1 MSGTTGA
8 AGTVRVPALRTRASA
23 RATATTAA
31 VVLVVTAWTALTQPE
46 SRVGVAVGLV
56 VLAVVALVVR
66 RTSASLDLD
75 AGVLVTRR
83 MGLRREVP
91 LVPGTHT
98 ALVPDGSGTLL
109 LALRPRDA
117 ARESVQVLAVTDTL
131 VASQPAEVLTAL
143 ADSLEQHVGPATRG
157 VVRALRGQAEHVAG
171 GGTPQM
177 SPLAEWLSRGAPG
190 GAAARRAGGRG
201 AGSGRDPDGDRG
213 AEGDRPGRPG

>member
-31 VVLVVTAWTALTQPE
+31 IVLVVTGWTALTQPE
-46 SRVGVAVGLV
+46 SRVGVAVALV
-56 VLAVVALVVR
+56 VLGVVALVVR

-83 MGLRREVP
+83 LGLRRRVP

-143 ADSLEQHVGPATRG
+143 ADALEQHVGPATRG
-157 VVRALRGQAEHVAG
+157 VVHALRGQADHVAA

-190 GAAARRAGGRG
+190 RPAPGG
-201 AGSGRDPDGDRG
+201 AG
-213 AEGDRPGRPG
+213 GDRPGHRS